1 MQYDSDRQPRWRG
14 AAPLVWRARERPAE
28 VAEIKEQNSIIS
40 LVTALFG
47 VVFGILAL
55 ADNPLLAYLNQVLV
69 QVLGAVAVLA

>member
-1 MQYDSDRQPRWRG
+1 
-14 AAPLVWRARERPAE
+14 
-28 VAEIKEQNSIIS
+28 
-40 LVTALFG
+40 LFG